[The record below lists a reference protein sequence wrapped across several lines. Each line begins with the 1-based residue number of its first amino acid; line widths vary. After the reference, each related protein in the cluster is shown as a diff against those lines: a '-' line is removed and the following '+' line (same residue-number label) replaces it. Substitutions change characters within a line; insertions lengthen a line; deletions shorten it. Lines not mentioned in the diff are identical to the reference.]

1 MIDSLGSGEMMSE
14 TLSQT
19 ALRKNKKEDKRKICY
34 LLIGITDLCRVIVI
48 GSSGWILSSA

>member
-19 ALRKNKKEDKRKICY
+19 ALRKNKKEDEERS
-34 LLIGITDLCRVIVI
+34 VI
-48 GSSGWILSSA
+48 SL